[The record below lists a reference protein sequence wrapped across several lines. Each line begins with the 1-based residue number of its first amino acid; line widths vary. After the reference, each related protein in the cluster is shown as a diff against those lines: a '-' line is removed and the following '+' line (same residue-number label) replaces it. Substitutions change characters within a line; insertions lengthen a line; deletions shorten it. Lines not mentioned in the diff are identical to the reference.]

1 MAINEKATV
10 ELTVVDPTGSN
21 IKAIKSAKA
30 LKAAYDAVRE
40 SASKTTKGSHTLDKL
55 RQATSSMDES
65 NDYGRARG
73 ALGTGAAGRDFAK
86 QSQGLGGLVRV
97 YATFAA
103 NLFAVSAAFTALKNA
118 ADTTNL
124 VRGLDELGA
133 SSGRNLGGL
142 SKRLVEIT
150 DGAVSMRDAMVA
162 TAQATS
168 GGMSAKN
175 LERLTLVAKNTSQ
188 ALGIGMPD
196 ALSRLTRGVTKLE
209 PELLDELGIM
219 VRVDKAVSDYSL
231 SVGKA
236 SSQLTD
242 FERRQAFANAVIAE
256 GEQKFGALAAA
267 AANPYDKL
275 LASLSNVAQKGL
287 ETVNKVLGPLVG
299 VLSESPTALAIA
311 LASIGTILLKTAL
324 PAIGEFRE
332 SLAASADKALEIS
345 KNKAG
350 DALAA
355 REQLNKLIESRV
367 EASADKQVDAVDA
380 AERRILALQKDS
392 INKRGAVYKLLQKDI
407 DLIEQKDIDAAERR
421 AKRLE
426 EQAKKDPAMLP
437 LARAEREGL
446 EAVKGQIQA
455 EDELAKVKAINRA
468 EIEKSAKSWDIYG
481 IVQKASAKYELES
494 TKKAIIS
501 NAAYRASLI
510 GIRGAWILMKED
522 IAKANIQLGVFG
534 KTALYAR
541 AGVAMLAGAVATLGA
556 ALGSVLGWVGLL
568 SAAFALFDGILS
580 KNSKQMDTFNTAL
593 ESSTSAVDNAS
604 RTIALLDKKG
614 GFASGTIEGI
624 SALSNALTEL
634 SDSAEASFSSSQ
646 KALDSLTDSWYD
658 RTKNNIKKLWDGDI
672 NSKLAESLGKQVES
686 SIAILSKTG
695 LSAEAEKSFKNLL
708 KVESLDATSI
718 EEALNKLDKA
728 AQKKVVDNFKA
739 LNTELG
745 NSASRLNTFKN
756 STDTAYKAYQEFIQ
770 STGTTSPLFKLG
782 VAFETIG
789 ASMAKLVGG
798 DLREITAA
806 FNDLVKNPEK
816 AALFGN
822 TFAEGFVQIRKSFE
836 DQTTKLEGFRNA
848 IKSTNTELEKQQKI
862 FADETRGRGRG
873 DLTTT
878 AIKAKRNI
886 DELSEKLRELK
897 KFEAKVP
904 TYAIEQ
910 ATKLFMGGMSNAF
923 KEGADLIDKAL
934 GQASQKAAIAISR
947 ARLSG
952 LSGENLAKETTK
964 LNQQELS
971 LQIELI
977 NTNEG
982 LIKSQEKLSAIINE
996 SNAIALEEKLAST
1009 GTAKEK
1015 ENAAAAR
1022 ASATAFKEAISN
1034 SVGRI
1039 DAETVA
1045 KAAGLNELATSMLK
1059 SASLVFNQKMS
1070 AQEASRREI
1079 GGRQAAETISGKI
1092 GAEAGRLQD
1101 TQKLLTLQSQLLQ
1114 TTQNRSNILNSIV
1127 GTTNKELVS
1136 AQAQLEIQVLRNKQA
1151 AELAEINSRIV
1162 RANIAQN
1169 KSEVA
1174 KLTSEKLQIQAKQAA
1189 EESNVLL
1196 QNRQKLL
1203 AEEITQIGKLAEIEK
1218 SNKDVSFAAQQ
1229 SQLEVLNAR
1238 LAANAKLEVFSDE
1251 YIANQQYSLDL
1262 EKANLD
1268 NTKTRAEANLA
1279 YKREEEVINAR
1290 IVALYDLAGDDPL
1303 GPDPTLLAAANAQL
1317 SQQKALRNNA
1327 IAQADITLNK
1337 QKDLLNITK
1346 QTTDEQAK
1354 YNKLLDNA
1362 STFADALGGAFGNLG
1377 TSLAGI
1383 TKAIADFALST
1394 DKSAKAQ
1401 KALFD
1406 KSNEAEAAGNYGVMV
1421 EAANGYRDI
1430 QKKSQK
1436 EELSGLATIA
1446 GATKGFFKEKTGAF
1460 KTFASIEKAIHVARL
1475 AMSAKEIL
1483 AEVSKT
1489 NSTILNS
1496 MARAGAKGLEAITG
1510 AYAAPWPI
1518 GFVAGAAMTG
1528 IIASLLGKVFGGG
1541 GGPPAGFSAEE
1552 QQKVQGT
1559 GMSYSSGKLDRRS
1572 GGVFGDDAAKADS
1585 IVSSIETLGK
1595 NFFNMLGSPS
1605 SKIVDTL
1612 RKIEINTLKT
1622 ASALVTSAGG
1632 TFGKGSVFGTETGK
1646 VASVLGGVY
1655 SRTVS
1660 VLDSGIK
1667 VVGTIAD
1674 ILGGGGSMLNYEN
1687 TKNTKKYFGFISN
1700 SSYSTQYGQ
1709 LDPQVQTALQ
1719 DLIGSTSLVLKD
1731 SAEFL
1736 YGPASAAA
1744 TAIDKFNI
1752 DLKVSKKDLTGKE
1765 FAEALLAE
1773 ISVQLNAAAA
1783 KAFPEL
1789 TSFQQA
1795 GEEFYE
1801 TVARIVK
1808 TSETL
1813 TYGLDL
1819 INLSITETDR
1829 VARTSVEQ
1837 NLAEKAGGLEELSG
1851 LIEDYYTRFFTEEEQ
1866 RANKISDLNKRFVE
1880 LQLPIQTTTSGFRG
1894 LVESLR
1900 NVDTDAAQTLLVEL
1914 LKMAP
1919 VFDSVYN
1926 SANKANSAITGLM
1939 RQVLELTGQGGLATL
1954 LDRQSV
1960 LDLITDPQQLSL
1972 QKYVYALQDL
1982 KTAEDNLAAARS
1994 AEGVAIKDQINQM
2007 KSTISTIK
2015 NAIQS
2020 LKQFRDSLKFGQFS
2034 TLTPAE
2040 RYAESRKVLEDLAAT
2055 AISAATQEERSAALS
2070 KLEGAASTY
2079 LEASRTYNASSQ
2091 QFTTD
2096 VNYVENLLSSTE
2108 TSLADQLTEAEKQ
2121 VSLLTSIDSNILTVA
2136 EATAKLA
2143 SAQAIV
2149 DSTKTAMFSNYSAES
2164 IRSGVAQALINNP
2177 SLTYTELINKAY
2189 TDYRIDVQS
2198 FMEAVSTDYYSTA
2211 KESAQFAYDQS
2222 VAAITI
2228 ISNTSKAVA
2237 EKIEDLVDATATAT
2251 SSILNNINTTTES
2264 LADASTSGSPSGVDS
2279 NAGSVDSGSISISG
2293 VVDSISGIVTD
2304 VVDSISTA
2312 ITAVTDAIGITNS
2325 TTNAAATAA
2334 VASNSAAANAAAA
2347 AASAAIAADASASDG
2362 TGNAAASAAAEGSS
2376 AGADGGPGGTG
2387 VGEGG
2392 GTGMGGWATGGLAYG
2407 QGFVGEMGP
2416 EFVDFQNPARVYT
2429 AEQTRGMFM
2438 PTNQLSV
2445 VVQELRQLRD
2455 EVSTLRAQQQT
2466 QTGHL
2471 ITATYDAQAQNAQQ
2485 VSETL
2490 KQTTQQQIWTQ
2501 KVKETVKFT

>member
-1 MAINEKATV
+1 MAINEKASI
-10 ELTVVDPTGSN
+10 ELQVVDPTGSN
-21 IKAIKSAKA
+21 KKAIKNANA

-40 SASKTTKGSHTLDKL
+40 SATKTTKGSQTLEAL
-55 RQATSSMDES
+55 RKATGGMEES
-65 NDYGRARG
+65 QDYGRARG

-124 VRGLDELGA
+124 VKGLDELGA
-133 SSGRNLGGL
+133 ASGRNLGGL

-188 ALGIGMPD
+188 ALGIAMPD

-256 GEQKFGALAAA
+256 GEQKFGALGAA

-287 ETVNKVLGPLVG
+287 ETVNKVLGPAVAL
-299 VLSESPTALAIA
+299 LSESPTALAIA
-311 LASIGTILLKTAL
+311 LASIGAILLKTAL

-355 REQLNKLIESRV
+355 REQLNRLIESKV

-426 EQAKKDPAMLP
+426 EQAKKDPSMMP
-437 LARAEREGL
+437 LAMAEREGL

-455 EDELAKVKAINRA
+455 EDELNKVKAINRA

-510 GIRGAWILMKED
+510 GVRGAWILMKED
-522 IAKANIQLGVFG
+522 IAKAGLQLGMFG
-534 KTALYAR
+534 KAALYAR
-541 AGVAMLAGAVATLGA
+541 AGVAMLAGAAATLGA
-556 ALGSVLGWVGLL
+556 VLGGILNWVGLL
-568 SAAFALFDGILS
+568 AGAFALFDGLLS
-580 KNSKQMDTFNTAL
+580 KNSKQMEAFNSAL

-614 GFASGTIEGI
+614 GFASGTIQGI
-624 SALSNALTEL
+624 NALSNALTEL
-634 SDSAEASFSSSQ
+634 ADSAETSFNSSQ

-686 SIAILSKTG
+686 SIAILAKTG
-695 LSAEAEKSFKNLL
+695 LSDEAEKSFKNLL

-718 EEALNKLDKA
+718 EEALSKLDKVS
-728 AQKKVVDNFKA
+728 QKKVVDNFKT

-745 NSASRLNTFKN
+745 NSASRLTTFKN

-782 VAFETIG
+782 AAFETIG
-789 ASMAKLVGG
+789 ASMTKLVGG

-806 FNDLVKNPEK
+806 FDDLVKNPEK
-816 AALFGN
+816 AALFGDS
-822 TFAEGFVQIRKSFE
+822 FAEGFVKIRQSFE
-836 DQTTKLEGFRNA
+836 DQTSKLESFRNA
-848 IKSTNTELEKQQKI
+848 VKSTNIELEKQQKI

-878 AIKAKRNI
+878 AVKAKRNI
-886 DELSEKLRELK
+886 EELSEKLRELK

-904 TYAIEQ
+904 TYAIEE
-910 ATKLFMGGMSNAF
+910 ATKLFVSGMSNAF

-947 ARLSG
+947 AQLGG

-964 LNQQELS
+964 LNQQELN
-971 LQIELI
+971 LQLQLI

-996 SNAIALEEKLAST
+996 SNTIALEEKLAAS

-1022 ASATAFKEAISN
+1022 ASATAFKDAITS

-1039 DAETVA
+1039 DADAVA

-1059 SASLVFNQKMS
+1059 ATSLGFNQKMA

-1079 GGRQAAETISGKI
+1079 GGRQGAETISGKM
-1092 GAEAGRLQD
+1092 ATESGRLQD
-1101 TQKLLTLQSQLLQ
+1101 TQKLLALQAQLLQ
-1114 TTQNRSNILNSIV
+1114 TTQSRSNILNSIV
-1127 GTTNKELVS
+1127 GTTNKELVT
-1136 AQAQLEIQVLRNKQA
+1136 AQAQLDIQVLRNKQTS
-1151 AELAEINSRIV
+1151 ELAEINSRII

-1169 KSEVA
+1169 KNEVA
-1174 KLTSEKLQIQAKQAA
+1174 KLTGEKAQIEAKQAA
-1189 EESNVLL
+1189 EESNLLL

-1203 AEEITQIGKLAEIEK
+1203 AEEITQIGRLAEIEK
-1218 SNKDVSFAAQQ
+1218 SNKDLSFATQQ
-1229 SQLEVLNAR
+1229 SQLEITNAR
-1238 LAANAKLEVFSDE
+1238 LAASARLGVFSDE
-1251 YIANQQYSLDL
+1251 YITNQQYSLDINKADL
-1262 EKANLD
+1262 ENIKA
-1268 NTKTRAEANLA
+1268 RAEATLT
-1279 YKREEEVINAR
+1279 YKREEEVTNAR
-1290 IVALYDLAGDDPL
+1290 IAALYDAAGDDPL
-1303 GPDPTLLAAANAQL
+1303 GPDPQLLAAANIQLAQ
-1317 SQQKALRNNA
+1317 QEVLRNNA

-1346 QTTDEQAK
+1346 QVTDEQTK
-1354 YNKLLDNA
+1354 YNNLLENA
-1362 STFADALGGAFGNLG
+1362 TTFADALGGAFGDLG
-1377 TSLAGI
+1377 SKLSGI
-1383 TKAIADFALST
+1383 TKAIADFAIST

-1401 KALFD
+1401 KDLFE
-1406 KSNEAEAAGNYGVMV
+1406 KSTEAEAAGNYDVMV
-1421 EAANGYRDI
+1421 EAANGYRDV

-1436 EELSGLATIA
+1436 EELTGLASIA

-1460 KTFASIEKAIHVARL
+1460 KAFAAIEKTIHITRL

-1489 NSTILNS
+1489 GSTIVNS

-1528 IIASLLGKVFGGG
+1528 IIVSLLGKAFGGG
-1541 GGPPAGFSAEE
+1541 KGAPTGFSAEE

-1595 NFFNMLGSPS
+1595 NFFNMLGAPS

-1632 TFGKGSVFGTETGK
+1632 TFGKGSIFETETGK

-1655 SRTVS
+1655 SRSVS
-1660 VLDSGIK
+1660 ILDAGIK
-1667 VVGTIAD
+1667 VAGTISD
-1674 ILGGGGSMLNYEN
+1674 IVSGAGSMLNYEN
-1687 TKNTKKYFGFISN
+1687 IKSTKKYAFGIIKD
-1700 SSYSTQYGQ
+1700 SSYSTKEGK
-1709 LDPQVQTALQ
+1709 LDPQVQAALR
-1719 DLIGSTSLVLKD
+1719 DLIGATGTVLKD

-1744 TAIDKFNI
+1744 NAIDNFNV

-1829 VARTSVEQ
+1829 VARVAVEQ
-1837 NLAEKAGGLEELSG
+1837 SLVEKAGGLEKLSG

-1866 RANKISDLNKRFVE
+1866 RAIKVRDLNKRFTE
-1880 LQLPIQTTTSGFRG
+1880 LQLPIQTTSTGFRT

-1900 NVDTDAAQTLLVEL
+1900 NVDTDSAQTMLVEL

-1919 VFDSVYN
+1919 VFDDVYK
-1926 SANKANSAITGLM
+1926 SANKANGAITSLM

-1960 LDLITDPQQLSL
+1960 LDLITDPQQLNL

-1982 KTAEDNLAAARS
+1982 KTAEDDLAAARS
-1994 AEGVAIKDQINQM
+1994 AEGVAVKDQINQM

-2034 TLTPAE
+2034 TLTPAQ
-2040 RYAESRKVLEDLAAT
+2040 RYAESRRALEDLAVTAT
-2055 AISAATQEERSAALS
+2055 SASATQEERSAALS

-2096 VNYVENLLSSTE
+2096 VSYVENLLSTTE
-2108 TSLADQLTEAEKQ
+2108 SSLADQLTEAERQ
-2121 VSLLTSIDSNILTVA
+2121 VELLTSIDSNILSVA
-2136 EATAKLA
+2136 EATDKLA
-2143 SAQAIV
+2143 RAQTAV
-2149 DSTKTAMFSNYSAES
+2149 DTAKTAAFTTTTAET
-2164 IRSGVAQALINNP
+2164 IRAMVTRALGENP
-2177 SLTYTELINKAY
+2177 SLTYSELMAQAY
-2189 TDYRIDVQS
+2189 GEYRVDVTS
-2198 FMEAVSTDYYSTA
+2198 FMTAVSTEYYSTA
-2211 KESAQFAYDQS
+2211 RQAANFAYDQS
-2222 VAAITI
+2222 VAVITN
-2228 ISNTSKAVA
+2228 ISNTSKAVTDSI
-2237 EKIEDLVDATATAT
+2237 KTLVDNTATATA
-2251 SSILNNINTTTES
+2251 SILDNINTS
-2264 LADASTSGSPSGVDS
+2264 ASNLADAGGSADASTTSTSTTGATNSTVSD
-2279 NAGSVDSGSISISG
+2279 AI
-2293 VVDSISGIVTD
+2293 DSISATISGAI
-2304 VVDSISTA
+2304 DSIANTTISEAIAAVSDTVTSA
-2312 ITAVTDAIGITNS
+2312 ITAVTDAIGITDS
-2325 TTNAAATAA
+2325 VAAAADAAAT
-2334 VASNSAAANAAAA
+2334 SAAASAA
-2347 AASAAIAADASASDG
+2347 AASAAADS
-2362 TGNAAASAAAEGSS
+2362 AASAAADASPGDSGSSSSSSGDGPAGDSGSS
-2376 AGADGGPGGTG
+2376 A
-2387 VGEGG
+2387 
-2392 GTGMGGWATGGLAYG
+2392 WATGGLAYG
-2407 QGFVGEMGP
+2407 QGLVGERGP
-2416 EFVDFQNPARVYT
+2416 EFVDFENPARVYT

-2438 PTNQLSV
+2438 PTNQLSA
-2445 VVQELRQLRD
+2445 VVQELRYLRE
-2455 EVSTLRAQQQT
+2455 EVATLRAQQQT

-2471 ITATYDAQAQNAQQ
+2471 ITATYDAQSQNAQQ
-2485 VSETL
+2485 VTETL

-2501 KVKETVKFT
+2501 KVKETVKLS